1 MSPTDLKI
9 AYAGSAEF
17 SLNVLSELWI
27 NRFLLTDVFTQ
38 PDKPTGRGRVLTPT
52 PVKLFS
58 EDKKIRCH
66 TFKKLSFEEQAQ
78 ILGLNR
84 PDFFIIV
91 AYGLMIPDW
100 LIDWPKVACVNIHAS
115 LLPQWRGA
123 SPIQSAILNNDKYS
137 GVTLMRL
144 NKKMDE
150 GNVINQASIAIDRL
164 SSSVELSGALSVM
177 GAKMICDSLKDYK
190 NINWIGEP
198 QDHKKAT
205 YCKKI
210 KKEDGQIDWYSKSI
224 DIHNMVRGYNPWP
237 VAFAKLQDERTMRV
251 WESEVVDESL
261 QSLPGTI
268 LELSKD
274 NFIVACGEG
283 ALKIIKLQIQGGKVI
298 LARDFHNSVKNGVS
312 FAAT

>member
-78 ILGLNR
+78 ILELNR

-123 SPIQSAILNNDKYS
+123 SPIQSAILNNDKDEIQDAIGDMVVVLTS
-137 GVTLMRL
+137 IAKFEDL
-144 NKKMDE
+144 NIEKCIE
-150 GNVINQASIAIDRL
+150 SAYNVISKRT
-164 SSSVELSGALSVM
+164 G
-177 GAKMICDSLKDYK
+177 KMVNGTFVKD
-190 NINWIGEP
+190 E
-198 QDHKKAT
+198 
-205 YCKKI
+205 
-210 KKEDGQIDWYSKSI
+210 
-224 DIHNMVRGYNPWP
+224 
-237 VAFAKLQDERTMRV
+237 
-251 WESEVVDESL
+251 
-261 QSLPGTI
+261 
-268 LELSKD
+268 
-274 NFIVACGEG
+274 
-283 ALKIIKLQIQGGKVI
+283 
-298 LARDFHNSVKNGVS
+298 
-312 FAAT
+312 